1 MTTFKWSQNYSVD
14 IPEIDEQHKQII
26 DFLNQLDRA
35 KIDRTEKETIENI
48 ANSLIEYA
56 KNHLECEEGYMKE
69 YAYPDSEEHLKEH
82 EEFRRKIKAINREI
96 QSSGHNP
103 GGILKASIMLQQWL
117 MWHIQVTDRRLGEYL
132 KQQGM

>member
-1 MTTFKWSQNYSVD
+1 MTTFKWSKSYSVD

-35 KIDRTEKETIENI
+35 KKDRTEKETIENI

-56 KNHLECEEGYMKE
+56 RNHLECEERYMKE

-82 EEFRRKIKAINREI
+82 KEFRRKIKAINREV
-96 QSSGHNP
+96 QSNGHNP

-117 MWHIQVTDRRLGEYL
+117 MWHIQETDRPLGEYL
-132 KQQGM
+132 KQQGV